1 MKLRELLPRHR
12 LKIGIALVSLVCL
25 AWLIHAHQD
34 ELSKEAL
41 IKFGREIPS
50 GWFMLAFLVLPLL
63 GVPISVFL
71 VLAGIHFGFT
81 GGMAAS
87 TVAVFFHN
95 FAAYRLTHGLFR
107 ARMRGF
113 LEKAG
118 YVIPPIDV
126 RHQVR
131 FTALFSAIHGPPYIA
146 KLYLLALTDIPFP
159 IYFWVGA
166 PVYAVFCAIPVA
178 VGNAVTTMHVTWIY
192 FAVGGVALL
201 TLAGYWLK
209 WRRQEVLPATDLCHR
224 QTEEES
230 RNDGGSR

>member
-1 MKLRELLPRHR
+1 MKLRELLLRHR
-12 LKIGIALVSLVCL
+12 LKIAMVLVTLVSL

-41 IKFGREIPS
+41 IEFGKEIPS
-50 GWFMLAFLVLPLL
+50 EWFMLAFLILPLL
-63 GVPISVFL
+63 GFPLTVFL
-71 VLAGIHFGFT
+71 VLAGIHFGFA
-81 GGMAAS
+81 GGMAVT

-118 YVIPPIDV
+118 YAIPPIDV
-126 RHQVR
+126 RHRVR

-146 KLYLLALTDIPFP
+146 KLYLLALTDIPFR

-166 PVYAVFCAIPVA
+166 PIYVFFCAIPVA
-178 VGNAVTTMHVTWIY
+178 VGSAVTTMHVTWVY
-192 FAVGGVALL
+192 FVVGGIAVL

-209 WRRQEVLPATDLCHR
+209 WRRRDVLSVTDQCHC
-224 QTEEES
+224 E
-230 RNDGGSR
+230 DGECDAK